1 MTIKESLGG
10 DGGVVPGG
18 VCDGVEYF
26 ETKKE
31 GALEWGRKTPEGFWL
46 IAALGPEWKLCVCFP
61 LPVMLL

>member
-26 ETKKE
+26 ETEKRRGSRMREKNARGVLTDCSI
-31 GALEWGRKTPEGFWL
+31 GA
-46 IAALGPEWKLCVCFP
+46 
-61 LPVMLL
+61 

>member
-26 ETKKE
+26 ETKKK
-31 GALEWGRKTPEGFWL
+31 GL
-46 IAALGPEWKLCVCFP
+46 
-61 LPVMLL
+61 